1 MFSLIDKGGETKY
14 VSVSSSQVVPQ
25 TSAVQFV
32 LVIDDISQS
41 EKQRLQIERSS
52 RLDALGQ
59 LTGGIAHDFNN
70 ILTAI
75 LYSIVLAG
83 RTDDPKLRA
92 EHLKE
97 AEKSVGRAQL
107 QTSRLMTFAGK
118 QPGLAESKSVAEVF
132 RSFESLVR
140 PILEANFEFAVNDVD
155 ADVSVLCDAPQLES
169 TLMNLVLNSRDAMI
183 AAGRGYKISLM
194 ARVVDA
200 APEVSL
206 GQTDRSE
213 MGGYVEIS
221 VADNGP
227 GMDHETQRRA
237 ADPFF
242 TTKEEGSGTGLGL
255 AMAYSFSRQSNG
267 FFQIYSELG
276 VGTTVQLTL
285 PRGASVGPQKAQ
297 PDEFDIHNGA
307 GETILLVE
315 DHASILK
322 TTTMFLEDI
331 GYVVVGALSSRDAL
345 EIARAGPDFDLL
357 LTDVVMPGGING
369 FELARRVKEM
379 RPSVAVV
386 YFSGYTGFDSAEMGE
401 VTAPL
406 LQKPASP
413 VELSQ
418 AIALAIQ
425 KAK

>member
-1 MFSLIDKGGETKY
+1 LIRQEKSFLCTKRQAPSTKTVGLDVKLPCDWPRNLTFAHQNLTPLPADQSPIARGLAGEDFVAQVFSLMDSDGETKY
-14 VSVSSSQVVPQ
+14 VSVSSSQVVPR
-25 TSAVQFV
+25 TAAIQFV

-97 AEKSVGRAQL
+97 AEKSVGRAKL
-107 QTSRLMTFAGK
+107 QTSRLMTFAGR
-118 QPGLAESKSVAEVF
+118 QPGLAETKSVAEVF

-140 PILEANFEFAVNDVD
+140 PILEASFEFAVDDVD

-183 AAGRGYKISLM
+183 AAGRGDKISLM

-242 TTKEEGSGTGLGL
+242 TTKEEGSGKCLKVSAVRAVARGL
-255 AMAYSFSRQSNG
+255 ALRWPIRFPVNPMGFSR
-267 FFQIYSELG
+267 
-276 VGTTVQLTL
+276 
-285 PRGASVGPQKAQ
+285 
-297 PDEFDIHNGA
+297 
-307 GETILLVE
+307 
-315 DHASILK
+315 SIRNW
-322 TTTMFLEDI
+322 M
-331 GYVVVGALSSRDAL
+331 S
-345 EIARAGPDFDLL
+345 ARPC
-357 LTDVVMPGGING
+357 
-369 FELARRVKEM
+369 
-379 RPSVAVV
+379 S
-386 YFSGYTGFDSAEMGE
+386 
-401 VTAPL
+401 
-406 LQKPASP
+406 
-413 VELSQ
+413 
-418 AIALAIQ
+418 
-425 KAK
+425 